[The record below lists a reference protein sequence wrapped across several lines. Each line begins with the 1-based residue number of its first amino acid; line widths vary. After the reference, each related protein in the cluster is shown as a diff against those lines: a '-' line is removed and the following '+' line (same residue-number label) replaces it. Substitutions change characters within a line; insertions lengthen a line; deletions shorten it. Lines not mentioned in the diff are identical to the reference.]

1 MGDQKHLEELAQ
13 FIREHRGNEQHFDA
27 LFSKLQAETEA
38 EQSFRAAVQ
47 SDPSHAEA
55 HYGLGLIFRKNKRL
69 ADARREFEASLQS
82 DPWKSQTYG
91 NLGMV
96 CLSQGDFD
104 CAEKQFIEALRL
116 NPADALAGE
125 GLRQVRNARFERVK

>member
-1 MGDQKHLEELAQ
+1 M
-13 FIREHRGNEQHFDA
+13 
-27 LFSKLQAETEA
+27 TEA
-38 EQSFRAAVQ
+38 ERSFRTAVQ

-69 ADARREFEASLQS
+69 ADARKEFEASLQS

-96 CLSQGDFD
+96 CLGLGDFN
-104 CAEKQFIEALRL
+104 CAEKQFLEALRL
-116 NPADALAGE
+116 DPADALAGE
-125 GLRQVRNARFERVK
+125 GLRRIRDARFQRVK